1 MSGGRSFAVS
11 ALALAASVFAAAQ
24 LPPDRMSVDA
34 LVAAYRSDLQSK
46 RADVIAKNVTLTTA
60 QASAF
65 WPLFEQYQKEQNF
78 IMDEQMRDIQTF
90 ISRSETMDD
99 VAALG
104 LIRAHIDRDAK
115 MAELRRRWLSEF
127 IQVLPVKLAV
137 RVMQIDRRLS
147 LVHQT
152 EFTAQIPL
160 AQ

>member
-1 MSGGRSFAVS
+1 MS

-24 LPPDRMSVDA
+24 QPPDRMSIDA
-34 LVAAYRSDLQSK
+34 VVTAYRTDLQSK
-46 RADVIAKNVTLTTA
+46 RADVVAKNVTLTPA

-65 WPLFEQYQKEQNF
+65 WPLFEQYQREQNF
-78 IMDEQMRDIQTF
+78 IMDEQMRDIQAF

-99 VAALG
+99 VAAMRLMH
-104 LIRAHIDRDAK
+104 AHLDRDAS
-115 MAELRRRWLSEF
+115 MAALRKKWLSEF
-127 IQVLPVKLAV
+127 TQVLPVKLAV